1 MFTRRSFI
9 ESLSTLPLVGG
20 FIGGAAP
27 PADAAPVA
35 AAGRATTSRSSAY
48 GLSSTRPAPT
58 PT

>member
-27 PADAAPVA
+27 SAADRPP
-35 AAGRATTSRSSAY
+35 RRPLPATTSRSSAS
-48 GLSSTRPAPT
+48 GPSSTRPAPT